1 MSEKY
6 GSQFV
11 TVSIDA
17 KKNTNFNSGYEIII
31 NNGQDSVGIDLLDWI
46 EFAEKE
52 GAGEIFINSVVN
64 DGNKQG
70 YDLNLLKLVSSKT
83 SLPVIAMGGV
93 NKWSH
98 FEDGINVGK
107 AQAVAA
113 GNIFHYSEHVQRK
126 RKII

>member
-52 GAGEIFINSVVN
+52 EPVKFSSILLLMMEI
-64 DGNKQG
+64 
-70 YDLNLLKLVSSKT
+70 SKDMI
-83 SLPVIAMGGV
+83 L
-93 NKWSH
+93 
-98 FEDGINVGK
+98 
-107 AQAVAA
+107 
-113 GNIFHYSEHVQRK
+113 IF
-126 RKII
+126 